1 MAAGTSELEVLLRD
15 VAHDASGV
23 KLALKCEQLSIS
35 FQKSPLVVAITRD
48 PSLTD
53 YALTNR
59 PSITISG
66 TIENSANFP
75 DSNTSNRWGMEE
87 LTINSQTYYVPYK
100 NYLEDFLLDTK
111 VDASTTEMQLEI
123 GDATTPI
130 STSGADATGG
140 SVYAVIAQQFQ
151 FTMLP
156 GMEDR
161 WMFTLSF
168 VAGSRGKDHTGKSNL

>member
-15 VAHDASGV
+15 VAHTGSGV

-35 FQKSPLVVAITRD
+35 FQKSPIQLAIGRN

-53 YALTNR
+53 PSLINR

-75 DSNTSNRWGMEE
+75 DNNTSNYWGMEA
-87 LTINSQTYYVPYK
+87 LSINSQTYYVPYK
-100 NYLEDFLLDTK
+100 NYLEDFLLDTQ
-111 VDASTTEMQLEI
+111 VTSTSIMQLEI

-130 STSGADATGG
+130 STVSADATGG
-140 SVYAVIAQQFQ
+140 SVYSVVAQQFQ

-161 WMFTLSF
+161 WMFTISF
-168 VAGSRGKDHTGKSNL
+168 VASSRGKDHRANNL